1 MTSLAPI
8 LLLLTLPGQ
17 TPRAP
22 APERPH
28 AVQGSPNRA
37 VRESPRRRAFQPSK
51 ETARRL
57 FALGQALHAKGKYR
71 EAIVSLNEALRNWD
85 RREIHFNIALCYFE
99 LRDAVGAVRHLR
111 IFLKGA
117 SRRERKAVPRR
128 LRRLRR
134 KVGVLVVES
143 NDARAE
149 IWINGFPRGKGHVE
163 WVVKPGTVQV
173 AIHRPGATNVQR
185 TLKARAG
192 GTTYWDVT
200 VNRIRVTGPTT
211 RPRRTRLHWRWF
223 AMAAGV
229 AVAAAGAAVGLGIKT
244 RSLHNEFDAAPSWDA
259 RDKGLRNQA
268 LTNVMWGVAGVAVV
282 GAAVLAYFT
291 RWKKRERPQA
301 QRIVPVLTPT
311 GFALTGQF

>member
-17 TPRAP
+17 TPPAP

-28 AVQGSPNRA
+28 GVQGSPSRA

-111 IFLKGA
+111 TYLKGA
-117 SRRERKAVPRR
+117 SRREIKAVPRR

-134 KVGVLVVES
+134 KVGVLVIES

-149 IWINGFPRGKGHVE
+149 IWINGILRGKGQVE
-163 WVVKPGTVQV
+163 WVVLPGSVQV
-173 AIHRPGATNVQR
+173 AIHRPDATNVQR

-211 RPRRTRLHWRWF
+211 RPRKTRLHWRWF
-223 AMAAGV
+223 AVAAGL
-229 AVAAAGAAVGLGIKT
+229 AVGAAGAAVALGFKT
-244 RSLHNEFDAAPSWDA
+244 RSLHDDFDTNPTWDT
-259 RDKGLRNQA
+259 RDKGLRFQT
-268 LTNVMWGVAGVAVV
+268 LTNVMWGMAGVAAVS
-282 GAAVLAYFT
+282 AAVLAYFT
-291 RWKKRERPQA
+291 RWKRRERSQA
-301 QRIVPVLTPT
+301 QRIIPVLTPT
-311 GFALTGQF
+311 GFGLTGQF